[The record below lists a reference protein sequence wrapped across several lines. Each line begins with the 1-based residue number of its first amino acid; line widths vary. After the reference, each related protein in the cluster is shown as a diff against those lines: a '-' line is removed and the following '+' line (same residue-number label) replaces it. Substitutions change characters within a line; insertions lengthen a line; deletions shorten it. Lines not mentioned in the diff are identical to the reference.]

1 VVGDPTDSEQIHV
14 EGLVRTYLSDE
25 YKRVYKVLEAHRPLI
40 DAIADR
46 LMWDP
51 IVDQNKL
58 LELSREFGA
67 A

>member
-1 VVGDPTDSEQIHV
+1 MI
-14 EGLVRTYLSDE
+14 RTFLSDE
-25 YKRVYKVLEAHRPLI
+25 YKRVYKMLEAHSPLI
-40 DAIADR
+40 EAIADR

-58 LELSREFGA
+58 PELSREYGA